1 MISNDTSTISLY
13 NNSTN
18 ISPAAPKTILSDE
31 SKNILERMKQIS
43 HKSIFPTKDALA
55 TQLKNIEPIELS
67 KILQHFFTDAV
78 KEELIQNPMIFLDQL
93 AEVIPLEKIQA
104 AVKEDVQDALTEAKH
119 MFEEAKIYLQ
129 KTDHTTSFSLKAHL
143 SSFLDS
149 IISVIETI
157 LTTFGIGNIFEPS
170 ESDIHADDKSQ
181 KIMTLLGFFSVFT
194 SMIPILGATIS
205 ALVIAGILLTIS
217 TLSLVWPHIK
227 PMTRFLPANSE
238 NWTRQVKQ
246 EKFVIEGRK
255 EPVDEIANVIKMG
268 HHAMLIGPSR
278 VGKTYVAKAFA
289 QALARGDYPELNDK
303 VVFCVN
309 TAEIISQ
316 KASFRGNGNKILN
329 KISETMGRH
338 RDKVILVF
346 DGIHVACKEK
356 EKIADLLTTFLDDRG
371 AFPHVIVI
379 TTEEQHAKLLQNYRD
394 FVMRFDKVKIKSMSK
409 EETLG
414 VLCDT
419 ILKSRDKPLLKQEA
433 LNHIYD
439 RSSEDGDCLQPLA
452 SLSLLQKCINLSKNT
467 QKTKTETK
475 IEEISDQLLV
485 LRSQAAIMGNRAK
498 EMTEL
503 EDQLEILQEEFCVEK
518 KELEKLFKSK
528 NLFDLIKKE
537 TYSTVIKISQIQN
550 AILNRDNE
558 KQLKLFLL
566 LHQFLSRS
574 LQSHLEETAKTL
586 GVNLFIDQ
594 DLIDHASSA

>member
-1 MISNDTSTISLY
+1 
-13 NNSTN
+13 
-18 ISPAAPKTILSDE
+18 
-31 SKNILERMKQIS
+31 
-43 HKSIFPTKDALA
+43 
-55 TQLKNIEPIELS
+55 
-67 KILQHFFTDAV
+67 
-78 KEELIQNPMIFLDQL
+78 
-93 AEVIPLEKIQA
+93 
-104 AVKEDVQDALTEAKH
+104 
-119 MFEEAKIYLQ
+119 
-129 KTDHTTSFSLKAHL
+129 
-143 SSFLDS
+143 
-149 IISVIETI
+149 
-157 LTTFGIGNIFEPS
+157 
-170 ESDIHADDKSQ
+170 
-181 KIMTLLGFFSVFT
+181 
-194 SMIPILGATIS
+194 
-205 ALVIAGILLTIS
+205 
-217 TLSLVWPHIK
+217 
-227 PMTRFLPANSE
+227 
-238 NWTRQVKQ
+238 
-246 EKFVIEGRK
+246 
-255 EPVDEIANVIKMG
+255 
-268 HHAMLIGPSR
+268 LIGPSR